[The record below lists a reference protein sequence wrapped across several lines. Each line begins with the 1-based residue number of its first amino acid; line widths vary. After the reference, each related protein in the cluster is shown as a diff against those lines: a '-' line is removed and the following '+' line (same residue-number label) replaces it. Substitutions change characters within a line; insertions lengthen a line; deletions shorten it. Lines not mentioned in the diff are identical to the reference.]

1 MYPTSHPASAV
12 ALASSTTASARARIA
27 AAGAKFSVHGLAGR
41 LDRGRVLQLEQP
53 MIQAAASEQLF
64 MGAALAERAL
74 AQHQDSVGTFD
85 SGEAVRALQC
95 CGGPGPLLQRAP
107 E

>member
-41 LDRGRVLQLEQP
+41 LDRGRVLQPEQP
-53 MIQAAASEQLF
+53 MIQAAASEQAF
-64 MGAALAERAL
+64 MGAAPAERAP
-74 AQHQDSVGTFD
+74 AHPPDAAGTFE
-85 SGEAVRALQC
+85 SGE
-95 CGGPGPLLQRAP
+95 GGREQPGGAGP
-107 E
+107 